1 MHLSKLALLLPSLL
15 LSQPAL
21 PQTPSV
27 SHPIV
32 MNQTS
37 VIPLYSGPIPNSTN
51 APDQERFVDTGSIEK
66 ISRPTLA
73 PYIPSPA
80 KAMHTAVLIFP
91 GGGYAMEVYDREGT
105 RIAEEFQDR
114 GIAAFVVKYR
124 LPSDVTMPDKSIGP
138 LQDAQQAIRLV
149 RQNAAQWNIDPNEVG
164 VLGFSAGGHLASTVG
179 THFDKDYA
187 PNPDHVNLRPDF
199 LILVYPVISMTTGL
213 AHAGSRKA
221 LLGPDPND
229 QQVHL
234 FSNEE
239 QVTAKTPPTLL
250 LHAGD
255 DTVVD
260 VDNSVRFYESL
271 RNQHVPA
278 EMLLFPTG
286 GHGFPTLPFDEWFQP
301 ILHWMTRNGWQRP

>member
-1 MHLSKLALLLPSLL
+1 
-15 LSQPAL
+15 
-21 PQTPSV
+21 
-27 SHPIV
+27 
-32 MNQTS
+32 
-37 VIPLYSGPIPNSTN
+37 
-51 APDQERFVDTGSIEK
+51 
-66 ISRPTLA
+66 
-73 PYIPSPA
+73 
-80 KAMHTAVLIFP
+80 
-91 GGGYAMEVYDREGT
+91 
-105 RIAEEFQDR
+105 
-114 GIAAFVVKYR
+114 
-124 LPSDVTMPDKSIGP
+124 
-138 LQDAQQAIRLV
+138 
-149 RQNAAQWNIDPNEVG
+149 
-164 VLGFSAGGHLASTVG
+164 
-179 THFDKDYA
+179 
-187 PNPDHVNLRPDF
+187 
-199 LILVYPVISMTTGL
+199 MTTGL

-229 QQVHL
+229 QQVRL

-271 RNQHVPA
+271 RTQHVPA